1 MTTIGRDTNILNTV
15 FERNSTPFWDT
26 SAQPAK
32 GSNEAFG
39 LANSPAFAGLWLFT
53 FLLYARPNDLLPG
66 IFGEFLLVKQV
77 AILTVLIYL
86 VSVLNAGKSIT
97 IWPLELRMLCSIVLL
112 GMLFMPFATSAQDTI
127 DVFSETL
134 FKIVLIFVLIINLVT
149 SHKRLCSLLKV
160 MLICGVGIATGAIMD
175 FLSGKYTKG
184 RIAGTNG
191 GMFENP
197 NDLAS
202 ALALLIPLA
211 VALALTRKGVS
222 RLSYIVCALVLSLG
236 VLMTLSRGGF
246 LGLVALGIVLL
257 KRLRPRYFLAWTAA
271 ALLVI
276 FAVTIIMGSGNRL
289 STILDPVTDE
299 TGSAQQ
305 RQLILQ
311 RAALVAVRH
320 SLIGVGMGNFH
331 HYSLGELRAHNAYLE
346 VWAELGMAGL
356 IAYLT
361 LIFAP
366 FQSLRALE
374 LKTVG
379 AQDEMSR
386 DGYYLSVGL
395 QATLAA
401 YIVCSFFASLEYQW
415 LLYYPVAFSVALRAI
430 HNREG
435 SSIAHRAGEAE
446 AVGAVWAQ
454 TENGG
459 CGLWRKVGDGC

>member
-1 MTTIGRDTNILNTV
+1 
-15 FERNSTPFWDT
+15 
-26 SAQPAK
+26 
-32 GSNEAFG
+32 
-39 LANSPAFAGLWLFT
+39 
-53 FLLYARPNDLLPG
+53 
-66 IFGEFLLVKQV
+66 
-77 AILTVLIYL
+77 
-86 VSVLNAGKSIT
+86 
-97 IWPLELRMLCSIVLL
+97 
-112 GMLFMPFATSAQDTI
+112 
-127 DVFSETL
+127 
-134 FKIVLIFVLIINLVT
+134 
-149 SHKRLCSLLKV
+149 
-160 MLICGVGIATGAIMD
+160 
-175 FLSGKYTKG
+175 
-184 RIAGTNG
+184 
-191 GMFENP
+191 
-197 NDLAS
+197 
-202 ALALLIPLA
+202 
-211 VALALTRKGVS
+211 
-222 RLSYIVCALVLSLG
+222 
-236 VLMTLSRGGF
+236 
-246 LGLVALGIVLL
+246 
-257 KRLRPRYFLAWTAA
+257 
-271 ALLVI
+271 
-276 FAVTIIMGSGNRL
+276 
-289 STILDPVTDE
+289 
-299 TGSAQQ
+299 
-305 RQLILQ
+305 
-311 RAALVAVRH
+311 
-320 SLIGVGMGNFH
+320 MGNFH